1 MSATSSWRRSAATQ
15 PTSPSPMS
23 TGRRGNSLMPPAT
36 ARISRRFA
44 AASTTHTATAGTCM
58 SSTAAFA
65 MPARTSSG
73 SSEEDTSWLSRA
85 SVCRRVARRL
95 SASCSRALRSSTPA
109 CSPMAWSVASSA
121 SAKRWRAVH
130 HTR

>member
-1 MSATSSWRRSAATQ
+1 
-15 PTSPSPMS
+15 
-23 TGRRGNSLMPPAT
+23 MPPAT

-44 AASTTHTATAGTCM
+44 AASITHTATAGTCM

-65 MPARTSSG
+65 MPASTSSG
-73 SSEEDTSWLSRA
+73 SSEDETSWLSRA

-109 CSPMAWSVASSA
+109 CSPMASSVASSV
-121 SAKRWRAVH
+121 SSKRRRAVH